1 MLTHEKKNL
10 IKQSGYRSGEL
21 VIKKTEA
28 LNTCNII
35 ESILQNEII
44 EISRET
50 KAQEFDEIAASA
62 EKYYFDSQ

>member
-50 KAQEFDEIAASA
+50 KAQEFDEIAVSA